1 MYVALP
7 VNNSTGCS
15 RSEYMRKSLIVL
27 TLSFWQLISTA
38 APLGD
43 FTFKSPAFNGSG
55 YSSHVLTIENQ
66 ERTRQKE
73 RADKI
78 QAAIDKEIADK
89 KNTNLAKFVSN
100 LESRIYAQISQNVA
114 TAMFANNNCTSSSN
128 TNCSGNIDFQGNYIS
143 WNKVLSA
150 DDSYCSTAYG
160 SCIMLRIADPTAT
173 NPSTAPCDSAGI
185 SCIYVPLSSFQMP
198 GN

>member
-1 MYVALP
+1 MKKLLSLVALLP
-7 VNNSTGCS
+7 MFVS
-15 RSEYMRKSLIVL
+15 
-27 TLSFWQLISTA
+27 A

-43 FTFKSPAFNGSG
+43 FTFKSPAFNGIG

-78 QAAIDKEIADK
+78 QSALDKAEADA
-89 KNTNLAKFVSN
+89 KNTNLAKFLSN

-114 TAMFANNNCTSSSN
+114 TAMFANNSCSVNNASSCQGSIN
-128 TNCSGNIDFQGNYIS
+128 FQGNTIS
-143 WNKVLSA
+143 WTRVA
-150 DDSYCSTAYG
+150 DAFNCTG
-160 SCIMLRIADPTAT
+160 SSNGTCIQLTVADPSGTTT
-173 NPSTAPCDSAGI
+173 N
-185 SCIYVPLSSFQMP
+185 IYVPLESFQMP